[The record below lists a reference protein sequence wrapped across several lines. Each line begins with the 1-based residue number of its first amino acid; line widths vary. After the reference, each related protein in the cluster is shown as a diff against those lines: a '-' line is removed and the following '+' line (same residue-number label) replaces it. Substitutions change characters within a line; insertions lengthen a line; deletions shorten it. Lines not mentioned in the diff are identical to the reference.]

1 MKNQKCNFKL
11 AFTLAEVLITLGII
25 GVVAAMTIPILFNK
39 CFEIIAVNRVKSLY
53 AKLNES
59 VRVYQDE
66 NECIDDIRSCFL
78 AFAFKNNQSGYYD
91 SDKAFDGIANY
102 LKVSAVRRVG
112 ESTKNIDWLPD
123 VAYDVTG
130 KKPTNSA
137 LIVGKNQAS
146 NISANY
152 LLIDGTTL
160 TVQINNSNCG
170 GSVIVIDINGKRK
183 PNRVGK
189 DQFPIGLGG
198 VVNSEFTGNKEISSS
213 VSPYVSVCAQG
224 GGWNDVAT
232 KQGLC
237 SVGWGEKCS
246 PDDISSPTAY
256 VLKHNKLP
264 KPSQFGYPNYP

>member
-1 MKNQKCNFKL
+1 M
-11 AFTLAEVLITLGII
+11 
-25 GVVAAMTIPILFNK
+25 
-39 CFEIIAVNRVKSLY
+39 
-53 AKLNES
+53 
-59 VRVYQDE
+59 
-66 NECIDDIRSCFL
+66 
-78 AFAFKNNQSGYYD
+78 
-91 SDKAFDGIANY
+91 
-102 LKVSAVRRVG
+102 
-112 ESTKNIDWLPD
+112 
-123 VAYDVTG
+123 
-130 KKPTNSA
+130 
-137 LIVGKNQAS
+137 
-146 NISANY
+146 
-152 LLIDGTTL
+152 IDGTTL